1 MYHFEITG
9 KCHKMIGMQHI
20 RQIFF
25 RGLLTLMP
33 IVLTIYILYMGLQIV
48 ENALAGYIK
57 GVLPPGYYYI
67 PGIGFVLTVLL
78 IFLFG
83 LLLNTIVM
91 NSVFRSIEN
100 TFGNVPLI
108 KAIYSPLKDLMN
120 LFSKR
125 DHGDIKSVVLV
136 QLSENSPRALG
147 LVTRETFEDLGAIK
161 NHGKDRVAVFFPL
174 SYGLGGFTFL
184 VPKSN
189 LIPVDIPIERAMSLA
204 ITGWVKAN
212 DSAFEGINGKSND
225 RGKGT

>member
-1 MYHFEITG
+1 
-9 KCHKMIGMQHI
+9 MISMQHI

-25 RGLLTLMP
+25 RGLVTLMP

-57 GVLPPGYYYI
+57 EVLPPGYYYV
-67 PGIGFVLTVLL
+67 PGIGFFLTILL

-83 LLLNTIVM
+83 LLLN
-91 NSVFRSIEN
+91 SILIKSMLRGLEN
-100 TFGNVPLI
+100 TLGNVPLI
-108 KAIYSPLKDLMN
+108 KTIYSPLKDLMN

-147 LVTRETFEDLGAIK
+147 LVTRETFDDLGGIK
-161 NHGKDRVAVFFPL
+161 AHSKDRVAVFFPL

-184 VPKSN
+184 VPKSSI
-189 LIPVDIPIERAMSLA
+189 IPVDIPIERAMSLA

-212 DSAFEGINGKSND
+212 QSVLEEKNGKSNHSS
-225 RGKGT
+225 